1 MASDPTRKS
10 VARFTGLI
18 VVLFKLPTAEAV
30 GYYRSS
36 AARTPLLPSFALLA
50 TLFFLIAPLSAQQRE
65 PDEVIKVNTDL
76 VVFDAQVID
85 KKSKRI
91 VGDLTRDDFA
101 VTDNGVKQQISYF
114 GRDELPLSIILL
126 LDVSRS
132 VRPIIHDIR
141 DGALNA
147 LQRLKPDDQVAV
159 MAFASETKLAQ
170 DFTKDRG
177 LVSRKIEEATAT
189 DVLGNGTFVGPALES
204 AAIHMEHAPT
214 ANSRRV
220 IIIITDNIAATSD
233 RQQRDVLE
241 QLFDTGTVVYG
252 LIVRATI
259 GRVFNIVSFG
269 QIKAINKFVDET
281 GGEVLGAG
289 KTEVDQRLGLI
300 IDRLRA
306 RYAIGFR
313 PSGGGDKNFRQVTIE
328 ISNTKNRKMKLVV
341 LTKRGY
347 YLRRQSG

>member
-1 MASDPTRKS
+1 MNSRGFCWRA
-10 VARFTGLI
+10 
-18 VVLFKLPTAEAV
+18 
-30 GYYRSS
+30 
-36 AARTPLLPSFALLA
+36 FALLSLTIFVSA
-50 TLFFLIAPLSAQQRE
+50 SVLSQQKE
-65 PDEVIKVNTDL
+65 SEDVIKVNTDL

-101 VTDNGVKQQISYF
+101 VTDNGVNQPISYF
-114 GRDELPLSIILL
+114 SRDELPLSIILL

-141 DGALNA
+141 DGALTA
-147 LQRLKPDDQVAV
+147 LQRLKPDDHVAV
-159 MAFASETKLAQ
+159 MAFASETRLEQ
-170 DFTKDRG
+170 DFTRDRA
-177 LVSRKIEEATAT
+177 LVSRRIEEATAT
-189 DVLGNGTFVGPALES
+189 DVLGDGTFLGPALES
-204 AAIHMEHAPT
+204 AAIHMERAPT

-220 IIIITDNIAATSD
+220 IIIITDNIAATSS
-233 RQQRDVLE
+233 RQERDVLE
-241 QLFDTGTVVYG
+241 QLFDSGTVVYG
-252 LIVRATI
+252 LIVRGPI
-259 GRVFNIVSFG
+259 GRVFNIMSFG
-269 QIKAINKFVDET
+269 QIKAVNKFVDDT

-313 PSGGGDKNFRQVTIE
+313 PGHSGNENFRPVE
-328 ISNTKNRKMKLVV
+328 IKVSNAKHRKEKLVV

-347 YLRRQSG
+347 YLRRKS

>member
-1 MASDPTRKS
+1 MTRRNLHRLQ
-10 VARFTGLI
+10 VAILSITF
-18 VVLFKLPTAEAV
+18 
-30 GYYRSS
+30 
-36 AARTPLLPSFALLA
+36 LLA
-50 TLFFLIAPLSAQQRE
+50 TTIVAQQRE

-91 VGDLTRDDFA
+91 IGDLTRDDFD

-114 GRDELPLSIILL
+114 SRDELPLSIILL

-147 LQRLKPDDQVAV
+147 LQHLKPDDQVAV

-170 DFTKDRG
+170 DFTKDRA
-177 LVSRKIEEATAT
+177 LVARKIEEATAT
-189 DVLGNGTFVGPALES
+189 DVLGNATFVGPALES
-204 AAIHMEHAPT
+204 AAIHIEHAPT

-233 RQQRDVLE
+233 RQQHDVLA
-241 QLFDTGTVVYG
+241 QLFDSGTVVYG
-252 LIVRATI
+252 LIVRGPV

-289 KTEVDQRLGLI
+289 KTE
-300 IDRLRA
+300 
-306 RYAIGFR
+306 
-313 PSGGGDKNFRQVTIE
+313 
-328 ISNTKNRKMKLVV
+328 
-341 LTKRGY
+341 
-347 YLRRQSG
+347 

>member
-1 MASDPTRKS
+1 MRRPADRLS
-10 VARFTGLI
+10 VARFTGSILD
-18 VVLFKLPTAEAV
+18 LFCLPTAKAV
-30 GYYRSS
+30 GYFRSS
-36 AARTPLLPSFALLA
+36 AARTQLLL
-50 TLFFLIAPLSAQQRE
+50 TLVLVAFPFFLTAPLTAQQRE

-91 VGDLTRDDFA
+91 IGDLTRDDFD
-101 VTDNGVKQQISYF
+101 VSDNGVKKQISYF
-114 GRDELPLSIILL
+114 SRDELPLSIILL

-132 VRPIIHDIR
+132 VRPIIHDVR

-147 LQRLKPDDQVAV
+147 LKRLKPDDQVAV

-170 DFTKDRG
+170 DFTKDRA
-177 LVSRKIEEATAT
+177 LVSRKIDEATAT
-189 DVLGNGTFVGPALES
+189 DVLGNATFVGPALES
-204 AAIHMEHAPT
+204 AAIHIEHAPT

-233 RQQRDVLE
+233 RQQHDVLE
-241 QLFDTGTVVYG
+241 QLFDSGTVVYG
-252 LIVRATI
+252 LIVRGPV

-313 PSGGGDKNFRQVTIE
+313 PSKPADESFRPVEIK
-328 ISNTKNRKMKLVV
+328 ISNARSRKEKLVV

-347 YLRRQSG
+347 YLRRRP